1 MLYPAC
7 PSPICPADAF
17 TLGPAALAPG
27 APTTRSPTYLPPP
40 AAELG
45 DLEAAG
51 RYYDMCITA
60 IQTEAQQPLSSTWD
74 MS

>member
-1 MLYPAC
+1 VQGVPADLLHRAC
-7 PSPICPADAF
+7 PAYGCCATVD
-17 TLGPAALAPG
+17 PAAVRRA
-27 APTTRSPTYLPPP
+27 